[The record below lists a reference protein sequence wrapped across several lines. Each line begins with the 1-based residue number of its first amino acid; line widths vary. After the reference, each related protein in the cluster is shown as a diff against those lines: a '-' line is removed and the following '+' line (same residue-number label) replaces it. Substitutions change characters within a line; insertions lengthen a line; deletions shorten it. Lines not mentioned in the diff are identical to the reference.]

1 MKSAE
6 WTDEEPTFE
15 GSWLNKD
22 AFDAWEAFIL
32 EFPGK
37 PASATSGA
45 YDAAAPY
52 CKAAGTNS
60 DLYVVALAA
69 VKCPEFKDM
78 CAMSEGELEALR
90 EVAGRG
96 SLVWA
101 YLTAALVWKE
111 LPRSKLPSNAPS
123 KLP

>member
-6 WTDEEPTFE
+6 WTGERHFNI
-15 GSWLNKD
+15 GWLNKD
-22 AFDAWEAFIL
+22 ASDAWKAFVL

-37 PASATSGA
+37 PTSATSRA

-60 DLYVVALAA
+60 DQFVVALAA
-69 VKCPEFKDM
+69 VQCPEFKDM